1 MKKFFCAGL
10 LILVSTFNLSIDA
23 QIIPRKWDKVISLD
37 DKEIYLDT
45 SSIKQ
50 DKNIISALMITYY
63 NQPKF
68 IKEINKEIVY
78 IKTQTLLDTIS
89 RKVNIV
95 GNLYYDK
102 NSKIVGDAFKPLQIV
117 SENNVHIIDT
127 SKTYST
133 LFERCIDFL
142 KRQKKEN
149 KQGKEYFPSAIK
161 NEIVE
166 SKNLDNSIVKT
177 FKPTSELNHY
187 EEDYD
192 FNSEQLISKTIFTDG
207 KKFCIQVS
215 SWKENQKAERE
226 VNKLKNMGYQAFMV
240 KVNIPQRGI
249 WYRVRVGYFS
259 SLEEAEEFYNK
270 IKAMIK

>member
-10 LILVSTFNLSIDA
+10 LILVSAFSLSLYA
-23 QIIPRKWDKVISLD
+23 QIIPRKWDRVISLD

-50 DKNIISALMITYY
+50 EKNIISALMITYY

-102 NSKIVGDAFKPLQIV
+102 NLKIVGDAFKPLQIV
-117 SENNVHIIDT
+117 SENNFHLIDT

-133 LFERCIDFL
+133 LFEKCIEFL
-142 KRQKKEN
+142 RKQKKEN
-149 KQGKEYFPSAIK
+149 KQGKEYFPLAIK
-161 NEIVE
+161 NEFVE
-166 SKNLDNSIVKT
+166 SKNLDSSIVKT
-177 FKPTSELNHY
+177 FKPTTELQN
-187 EEDYD
+187 EDYD
-192 FNSEQLISKTIFTDG
+192 FNSEQLVSKTIFTDG

-240 KVNIPQRGI
+240 KVNIPGRGI
-249 WYRVRVGYFS
+249 WYRVRIGYFS

-270 IKAMIK
+270 IKAVIK

>member
-78 IKTQTLLDTIS
+78 IKTQTLLDSIS

-102 NSKIVGDAFKPLQIV
+102 NLKIVGDAFKPLQIV
-117 SENNVHIIDT
+117 SENNVHLIDT

-133 LFERCIDFL
+133 LFEKCIEFL

-166 SKNLDNSIVKT
+166 SKNLDSSIVKT

-192 FNSEQLISKTIFTDG
+192 FNSEQLVYKTIFTDG

-240 KVNIPQRGI
+240 KVNIPGRGI
-249 WYRVRVGYFS
+249 WYRVRIGYFS
-259 SLEEAEEFYNK
+259 SLEEAKEFYNK